1 MLYAKHVILLVCHL
15 PLDSML
21 LVDWLIAHTMLPNA
35 SAHGLSGDPFTRLL
49 RPGRQA
55 AAFQDTTEGQI
66 KAIGLQ
72 LASAPENRLQ
82 VGLVLNDSPAHSAG
96 VQPGDEILEIN
107 GVDVQSKSKE

>member
-1 MLYAKHVILLVCHL
+1 MLCATCVIWYAS
-15 PLDSML
+15 SMQL
-21 LVDWLIAHTMLPNA
+21 ADCLIAHTMLPNA

-107 GVDVQSKSKE
+107 GLNVQSKSKK